1 MNRTIVVAALAAPAL
16 AACYP
21 MEQAPLVYASKAT
34 IGVGVQAGTADN
46 PGLELILGYKA
57 TDVALV
63 PVAVAKFCRSQ
74 ASADCQNQI
83 YAMQVIN
90 GKKADQSIG
99 SALRLSLS
107 AAEVEKQRAFNR
119 VQELRGE
126 QQVLLAM
133 QTKAIARDAATEA
146 LKALP
151 AASTDEDAAIVTQRT
166 KLQTELATLSQP
178 ALPLAKDLAS
188 RIATKESEITTA
200 TLAVDSAENNIKS
213 LNARLSNDVS
223 GNRDDS
229 LSVYGTFAGG
239 GQGDAEKA
247 SLTGDKV
254 FATGI
259 AAQNLTE
266 YKGVID
272 CLNGIKKL
280 ADDIKD
286 ATAKDSYI
294 AGTSS
299 MCVKK

>member
-1 MNRTIVVAALAAPAL
+1 
-16 AACYP
+16 
-21 MEQAPLVYASKAT
+21 
-34 IGVGVQAGTADN
+34 VGVQAGTTDN
-46 PGLELILGYKA
+46 PGLELVLGYKA
-57 TDVALV
+57 SDVALV
-63 PVAVAKFCRSQ
+63 PVAVAKFCRRHP
-74 ASADCQNQI
+74 SAKCEDKI
-83 YAMQVIN
+83 YAMEVIN
-90 GKKADQSIG
+90 GRKEDQSSG
-99 SALRLSLS
+99 SSLQLLLS

-126 QQVLLAM
+126 QQVLLAL
-133 QTKAIARDAATEA
+133 QTKVIARDAADVA

-151 AASTDEDAAIVTQRT
+151 AAAPDEDAAITAQRT
-166 KLQTELATLSQP
+166 KLQTEFAKLGQAELPSAKTLATQV
-178 ALPLAKDLAS
+178 
-188 RIATKESEITTA
+188 ATKESEITTA
-200 TLAVDSAENNIKS
+200 TNAVDAAENNIKS

-223 GNRDDS
+223 GHRNDS

-247 SLTGDKV
+247 NINGDKV

-266 YKGVID
+266 FKGVID

-286 ATAKDSYI
+286 PTEKDKYIAATA
-294 AGTSS
+294 S